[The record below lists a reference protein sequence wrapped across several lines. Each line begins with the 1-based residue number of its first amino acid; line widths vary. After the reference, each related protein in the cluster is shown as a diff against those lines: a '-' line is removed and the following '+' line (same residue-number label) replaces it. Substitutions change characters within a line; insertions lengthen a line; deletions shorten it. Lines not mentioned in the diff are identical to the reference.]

1 MLNDNDIEY
10 NMILYMGIMNE
21 KYNEKREK
29 FKTL

>member
-21 KYNEKREK
+21 KYNEKRERLK
-29 FKTL
+29 NL